1 MIQGLST
8 PEMLIPP
15 PYFSNEINDL
25 GRFFHTL
32 SAHIWNYLTCV
43 TVISN
48 KSGRHS
54 PPRFTPLSDSNS
66 VHTLK
71 INS

>member
-1 MIQGLST
+1 MNQQLSASG
-8 PEMLIPP
+8 MLIPP

-32 SAHIWNYLTCV
+32 LAHIGNYFPCV
-43 TVISN
+43 SIISN
-48 KSGRHS
+48 NNGEHG